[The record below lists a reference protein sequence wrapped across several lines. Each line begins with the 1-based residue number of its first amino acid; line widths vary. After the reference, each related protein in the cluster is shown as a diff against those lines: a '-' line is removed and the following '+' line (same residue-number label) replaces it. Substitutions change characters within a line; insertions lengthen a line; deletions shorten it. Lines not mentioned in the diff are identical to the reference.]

1 MHALHSVG
9 VHHEKSQFFPNIRD
23 CNMDYRQKMIVSTT
37 HKYKNEDDDDE
48 DLEALRLAALKSRR
62 AKPTPSAK
70 AQLPP
75 QHNIH
80 TGRSHF
86 APYNQRFGRRE
97 YYHSNR
103 PPRQNGNVYH
113 PSRVNQNL
121 IEIIPVDE
129 SALSAT
135 SETKTTPDP
144 LSATDATEPSKFHRY
159 TDDVSGSDDEDLKEA
174 KIPDPKSEDQK
185 PPQDDETGTDKENQ
199 SNEGNSPRIEENDPL
214 EDAEEDPED
223 DQKDPEDD
231 DDILLM
237 ADLEEEDS
245 LERLIDEMD
254 REINME
260 KFPAEKKES
269 SPSKTET
276 RDSKKPRDSS
286 KAKNRSNE
294 KLESLGASKTD
305 RRSVSPY
312 SSSKPMRHR
321 SLSPKQKPRK
331 KSPRRSPPRQIKKSQ
346 REPLRL
352 RSPRKSPPRYSPRP
366 RSRSPRMS
374 PRRSPNRSPMRRLS
388 PRGRSPL
395 SRSPR
400 PRRSRSPKIL
410 SRPHSPRFINR
421 VRSPLRM
428 SPGRSPLPRSPKQS
442 PHRLSPMRRA
452 SPRRSRSRSPR
463 RSPRRSPKLSPR
475 RLSPMRRL
483 SPRLSPR
490 RSPWSSPRN
499 SPRLSPRRRRS
510 PKERKRRSLS
520 PEDPS
525 LHRKENSPL
534 RKNVQNS
541 PEISKKVKPAKE
553 TIEVS
558 SDPVLEARRRKFES
572 TRPIDPIT
580 ANKKIKLSKKEEIK
594 VETAE
599 PQVNSP
605 KRKAREVIEEYE
617 EVPDE
622 ELSLHEE
629 YNFDDLE
636 PVLSDESSGP
646 VMCVEV
652 APVKVEKERVKKKK
666 KKDKEIYQ
674 VGKMKDAMLAGR
686 IVKEKK
692 CKKKKELTPEV
703 GEEEGEVVEE
713 AVDEEADLRTELSRR
728 RAERLNRTVPIQSAR
743 LLQSAFKGVVNEVAK
758 AKNNAKVIQRHLG
771 KAEEKTSQKE
781 VRRVTVL
788 HRTVPDLSDSED
800 SKMPV
805 RFRLGTN
812 NSLQET
818 RESKAS
824 RKSSKR
830 QGRKVKHKNL
840 SVNDIDRQ
848 K

>member
-1 MHALHSVG
+1 MHALHSAG
-9 VHHEKSQFFPNIRD
+9 VHHEKLRFFSNIRD

-37 HKYKNEDDDDE
+37 HKFKNEDDDDE

-62 AKPTPSAK
+62 AKPVPHANT
-70 AQLPP
+70 QLPP
-75 QHNIH
+75 QHNIQ
-80 TGRSHF
+80 TGRSQF
-86 APYNQRFGRRE
+86 AFYTQRFGRRE
-97 YYHSNR
+97 FYHPNR
-103 PPRQNGNVYH
+103 PPRQNGNVCH
-113 PSRVNQNL
+113 PSRINQNL

-135 SETKTTPDP
+135 SETKPISDP
-144 LSATDATEPSKFHRY
+144 LSVTDATEPSKFHRY
-159 TDDVSGSDDEDLKEA
+159 TDDVSGSDEEDTKEQ
-174 KIPDPKSEDQK
+174 KNPEVKSEDQK
-185 PPQDDETGTDKENQ
+185 SPQDDETGRDKKDQTND
-199 SNEGNSPRIEENDPL
+199 GNSPRIDDETDPL
-214 EDAEEDPED
+214 DPEE

-245 LERLIDEMD
+245 LERLMDEME
-254 REINME
+254 REMNMQ
-260 KFPAEKKES
+260 KFPTEKREVKPSKKET
-269 SPSKTET
+269 K
-276 RDSKKPRDSS
+276 DSKRPRDFS
-286 KAKNRSNE
+286 KSKNRSNE
-294 KLESLGASKTD
+294 KLENLGASKNE

-312 SSSKPMRHR
+312 PSGKYPTRHR
-321 SLSPKQKPRK
+321 SLSPKQRPRK
-331 KSPRRSPPRQIKKSQ
+331 KSPRRSPPRQVKKSQ
-346 REPLRL
+346 REPLIL
-352 RSPRKSPPRYSPRP
+352 RSPRKSPPRYSPRS
-366 RSRSPRMS
+366 RSRSPRLS
-374 PRRSPNRSPMRRLS
+374 PRRSPNRSPMSRRLS

-400 PRRSRSPKIL
+400 PRSSRSPKIL

-428 SPGRSPLPRSPKQS
+428 SPGRSPLVRSPKQS
-442 PHRLSPMRRA
+442 PHRLSPIRRV

-475 RLSPMRRL
+475 RLSPVRRI

-490 RSPWSSPRN
+490 RSPLCSPRN

-510 PKERKRRSLS
+510 PKDRKRRSLT
-520 PEDPS
+520 PEDSS

-534 RKNVQNS
+534 RKNIQNS
-541 PEISKKVKPAKE
+541 PELSKKVKPAKE
-553 TIEVS
+553 TLEVS

-580 ANKKIKLSKKEEIK
+580 ANKKIKLSKKEENK
-594 VETAE
+594 ME
-599 PQVNSP
+599 PDTQGNLP
-605 KRKAREVIEEYE
+605 KRKTKEMIEEYE
-617 EVPDE
+617 EVPGE
-622 ELSLHEE
+622 ELSLLEDCI
-629 YNFDDLE
+629 FDELE

-652 APVKVEKERVKKKK
+652 PVVKVEKERVKKKK

-703 GEEEGEVVEE
+703 REEPGEVVQE

-758 AKNNAKVIQRHLG
+758 AKNNAKAIQRHLG
-771 KAEEKTSQKE
+771 NAEEKPSQKE

-788 HRTVPDLSDSED
+788 HRTVSDISDSED

-812 NSLQET
+812 NTLQET

-830 QGRKVKHKNL
+830 QGRKGN
-840 SVNDIDRQ
+840 S
-848 K
+848 